1 MLSNKRGMPQKR
13 GANYERQ
20 KAKAHG
26 AKRMGGPSNPDA
38 VMKGGGKMEM
48 KDWSTP
54 VPKPEV
60 VKAHRRGVTKFIA
73 KKGFTQPAIEFGQK
87 HRMKLYKGKKK
98 LT

>member
-1 MLSNKRGMPQKR
+1 MLSNRRGMPQKR
-13 GANYERQ
+13 GVNYEKQ

-26 AKRMGGPSNPDA
+26 AKRIGGPDNPDA
-38 VMKGGGKMEM
+38 ITMGGGKMEM

-60 VKAHRRGVTKFIA
+60 VKAHRKGVTKFIA
-73 KKGFTQPAIEFGQK
+73 KKGFTQPAVEYGQK

>member
-1 MLSNKRGMPQKR
+1 MLSNRRGIPQKR

-20 KAKAHG
+20 KARAYG
-26 AKRMGGPSNPDA
+26 AKRIGGPGNPDA
-38 VMKGGGKMEM
+38 VTKSGGKMEM

-73 KKGFTQPAIEFGQK
+73 KKGFTQPAVEYGQK
-87 HRMKLYKGKKK
+87 VRMKLYRGKKK

>member
-1 MLSNKRGMPQKR
+1 MPSNRRGIPQKR

-20 KAKAHG
+20 KARAYG
-26 AKRMGGPSNPDA
+26 AKRIGGPGNPDA
-38 VMKGGGKMEM
+38 VTKSGGKMEM

-73 KKGFTQPAIEFGQK
+73 KKGFTQPAVEYGQK
-87 HRMKLYKGKKK
+87 VRMKLYRGKKK